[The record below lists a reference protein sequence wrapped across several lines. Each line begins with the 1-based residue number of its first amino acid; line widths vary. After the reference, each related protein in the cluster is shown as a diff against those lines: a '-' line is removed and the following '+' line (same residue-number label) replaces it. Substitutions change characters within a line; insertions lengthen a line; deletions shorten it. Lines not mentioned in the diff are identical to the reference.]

1 MPPLHRALIFCS
13 IVGTLALG
21 LVVAYLYLRSLTPA
35 TDASFSRFPDIV
47 QEAWRKRNRSA
58 EEAKTRAI
66 EASRECVANG
76 NRYCLMEDYKSAL
89 REYAKAAELDH
100 TNLDACLEMG
110 RVAWLL
116 HNVTVART
124 GWQKAIGL
132 DPLASTAHV
141 GLFEML
147 RTGNDDDRRRAFRHA
162 ITLQVLAPYRSDPR
176 EFILLN
182 PEMGREIERV
192 ANDTGNESVTE
203 TDPRKLLTKAWQ
215 AQQKQ
220 DLRTADICFGRVL
233 AQLQAAE
240 AQK

>member
-13 IVGTLALG
+13 VVGALALAL
-21 LVVAYLYLRSLTPA
+21 LVGYLYLRSLTPA
-35 TDASFSRFPDIV
+35 TDASLSRFPDIV
-47 QEAWRKRNRSA
+47 QETWRKRNRSA
-58 EEAKTRAI
+58 EEAKARAI
-66 EASRECVANG
+66 GASRECVANG
-76 NRYCLMEDYKSAL
+76 NRYCLMEDYRSAL
-89 REYAKAAELDH
+89 REYAKAAELDR

-116 HNVTVART
+116 GNPATART

-132 DPLASTAHV
+132 DPLAAAAHV

-147 RTGNDDDRRRAFRHA
+147 REGNDEDRRRAFRHA
-162 ITLQVLAPYRSDPR
+162 ITLQILAPYRSAAR

-182 PEMGREIERV
+182 PETGREIERV
-192 ANDTGNESVTE
+192 ANDAGNESVTE
-203 TDPRKLLTKAWQ
+203 TDSRKLLAKAWQ
-215 AQQKQ
+215 AQQQQ